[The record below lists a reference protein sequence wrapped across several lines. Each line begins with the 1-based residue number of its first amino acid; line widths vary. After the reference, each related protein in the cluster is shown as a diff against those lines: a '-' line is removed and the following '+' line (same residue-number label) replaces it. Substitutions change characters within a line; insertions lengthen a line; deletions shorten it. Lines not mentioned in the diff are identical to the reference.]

1 MLDGAHLGPDNVTSP
16 ATSGGGGAAET
27 LPLPTLPPPPQIT
40 NGAGDAASTL
50 SQPPPPPPPPQIT
63 NGAGGAAGT
72 GNDAP
77 ACPEDAPPWLRSALA
92 QVSRQDV
99 GPQYKRLLEV
109 YLAVE
114 KGYDYAS
121 SGKLSPKWRP
131 GQVTEWIR
139 DGRGRTKSVLA
150 IANVDVFEKQ
160 WWEWWGNMQPEW
172 RLRDAKGRPVISEE
186 YGEDWGGLVAPGQNG
201 LLSVV
206 AALYWWA
213 CAEKSDGWEAAVA
226 DTIWV
231 MRGLIEASTA
241 D

>member
-1 MLDGAHLGPDNVTSP
+1 MVRTLDLTTLP
-16 ATSGGGGAAET
+16 APPPAAEEARRR
-27 LPLPTLPPPPQIT
+27 LYRCPRSRPRPRSPT
-40 NGAGDAASTL
+40 GAGDAASTL